1 MPYPGTSA
9 GIRAASDGPPTRRAA
24 GMIEGDAWPSRAAA
38 GHREQPVLP
47 TGGLWRTGRL
57 AALPLRHA
65 ARTAAAAT
73 RLSRAAAD
81 QIAARTAE
89 QIFATLGELKG
100 GAAKLGQAMSVFE
113 AAMPQ
118 EVAAPYRS
126 PLGRLARAQP
136 ARPAGTARSV

>member
-9 GIRAASDGPPTRRAA
+9 GNRAASDGSPTRRAA
-24 GMIEGDAWPSRAAA
+24 GMIEGRAWPSRAAA
-38 GHREQPVLP
+38 GHREPPVLP
-47 TGGLWRTGRL
+47 TGRLWRTGRL

-89 QIFATLGELKG
+89 QIFGALASATAS
-100 GAAKLGQAMSVFE
+100 AAATACS
-113 AAMPQ
+113 AALTRPRR
-118 EVAAPYRS
+118 ERVLVSR
-126 PLGRLARAQP
+126 RAGV
-136 ARPAGTARSV
+136 RHVS